1 MGTPFSSSSSSRII
15 HMLISTRTSKYFSN
29 PLIGPYYAHDWT
41 SLLRGHVCPG
51 QYPLFESS
59 GDSYVDDVALS
70 VCVFVL
76 ILVIR
81 EFINYIIII
90 NTTLSHNNCQSG
102 LHLPMPMQWVQ
113 IILLQRRRQ
122 CKWGIGTQL
131 GTHTHSLLINFTV
144 TGVECDYAPIV
155 ALLVIRSGPVHAPPA
170 TTYALMR
177 PILLLVEY
185 CPEIGFD

>member
-1 MGTPFSSSSSSRII
+1 MGTPFSSSGSRII

-41 SLLRGHVCPG
+41 SLLRSHVCPG

-90 NTTLSHNNCQSG
+90 NTTLSHNNNCQSG

-144 TGVECDYAPIV
+144 TGVECDYALRLWP
-155 ALLVIRSGPVHAPPA
+155 
-170 TTYALMR
+170 
-177 PILLLVEY
+177 
-185 CPEIGFD
+185 FW